1 MLTLVL
7 GGARSGKSTLAV
19 TWGRAHAEA
28 GGVVQFLATAPSE
41 DTSLEERVARHRAER
56 PGWPTI
62 EVPIELAA
70 ALAGLAADDMVIV
83 DCLTLWVSNL
93 MARGDGIDAIVTA
106 SEQFATAAHE
116 RSGPTVVIT
125 NEVGMGV
132 HPATELGRD
141 YRDTLG
147 LVNQRVSSR
156 ADRAMF
162 LVAGRVLELGD
173 QATAPTMAAT

>member
-1 MLTLVL
+1 M
-7 GGARSGKSTLAV
+7 RSG
-19 TWGRAHAEA
+19 
-28 GGVVQFLATAPSE
+28 
-41 DTSLEERVARHRAER
+41 

-62 EVPIELAA
+62 EEPVELAA
-70 ALAGLAADDMVIV
+70 ALAGLGADDMVIV

-93 MARGDGIDAIVTA
+93 MAAATAATSIVTA
-106 SEQFATAAHE
+106 AEQFATAVHE

-132 HPATELGRD
+132 HPATELGRE

-147 LVNQRVSSR
+147 LVNQRVSSL
-156 ADRAMF
+156 ADRAVF

-173 QATAPTMAAT
+173 QANASTMAAT

>member
-7 GGARSGKSTLAV
+7 GGARSGKSVLAV
-19 TWGRAHAEA
+19 AWGRAHAEA
-28 GGVVQFLATAPSE
+28 GGVVRFVATAPSD
-41 DTSLEERVARHRAER
+41 DTSLAERVARHRAER

-62 EVPIELAA
+62 EEPVELAA
-70 ALAGLAADDMVIV
+70 VLVGLGDDDMVIV

-93 MARGDGIDAIVTA
+93 MARGDGSESIVTA
-106 SEQFATAAHE
+106 AEQFATAVRE

-132 HPATELGRD
+132 HPATELGRE

-147 LVNQRVSSR
+147 LVNQRVSTL
-156 ADRAMF
+156 ADRAIF
-162 LVAGRVLELGD
+162 LVAGRVLELGH
-173 QATAPTMAAT
+173 QANASTTAAT

>member
-19 TWGRAHAEA
+19 AWGRVHAEA
-28 GGVVQFLATAPSE
+28 GGDVQILATAPSD
-41 DTSLEERVARHRAER
+41 DTSLAERVARHRAER

-62 EVPIELAA
+62 EEPIELAA

-93 MARGDGIDAIVTA
+93 MARGDGIDAIVKA
-106 SEQFATAAHE
+106 SDQFAAAAHE
-116 RSGPTVVIT
+116 RSGPTVVIS

-147 LVNQRVSSR
+147 LVNQRVSTL
-156 ADRAMF
+156 ADRAAF

-173 QATAPTMAAT
+173 QLASSTPAAT

>member
-19 TWGRAHAEA
+19 SWGRAHAA
-28 GGVVQFLATAPSE
+28 PGGVVQFIATAPSD
-41 DTSLEERVARHRAER
+41 DTSLADRVARHRAER

-62 EVPIELAA
+62 EAPVELAA
-70 ALAGLAADDMVIV
+70 ALGGLGDDDMVIV

-93 MARGDGIDAIVTA
+93 MARGDGSESIVTA
-106 SEQFATAAHE
+106 AEQFATAVRE
-116 RSGPTVVIT
+116 RSGPTVFIS

-132 HPATELGRD
+132 HPATELGRE

-147 LVNQRVSSR
+147 LVNQRVSTL
-156 ADRAMF
+156 ADRAIF

-173 QATAPTMAAT
+173 HAVASTMAAT